1 MNEKRKSEIIN
12 SVKTASE
19 NWHQVIA
26 TALPK
31 CSMKTLAESVAFN
44 GSLHLIFTDTANR
57 PYTYIGPDNIC
68 NHLVEQFQGTITH
81 DRDLFCW
88 NGTCSL
94 KNMINELR
102 QFNDCQILTFQ
113 IPQEDTPE
121 IIEALQPYLTLDIP
135 LSDSNKSS
143 NAYVG
148 SRKICTYIKGKFSGH
163 IFPCGNQW
171 CWIGSTDINRIK
183 NIVQLYQKKRL

>member
-19 NWHQVIA
+19 NWHQIIE
-26 TALPK
+26 TAHPP
-31 CSMKTLAESVAFN
+31 CSMKILAENVAVTGSV
-44 GSLHLIFTDTANR
+44 HLIFTDSANS
-57 PYTYIGPDNIC
+57 PYIYIGPDNIC
-68 NHLVEQFQGTITH
+68 NYLVEHFQGTITH
-81 DRDLFCW
+81 DHDLFCW
-88 NGTCSL
+88 NGTGSL
-94 KNMINELR
+94 KNMINKIR

-113 IPQEDTPE
+113 ISKEEMPE

-135 LSDSNKSS
+135 LSDNNKSA
-143 NAYVG
+143 NAYIG
-148 SRKICTYIKGKFSGH
+148 SRKICTYIKGKFSGQ

-183 NIVQLYQKKRL
+183 NIVLLFQKKRL